1 MIVFPLVSDSSTVLT
16 SDDCLTTL
24 FRHIEAAWPEPF
36 GPGRLPVR
44 GPSPLRALGGQTV
57 TDSGRAGLL
66 AHFGLVGEVAGAG
79 SALETVATFV
89 AGCVRLHPR
98 EGGEQL
104 FLGEDRGRAQ
114 RVEPQRDADPRAA
127 RQRGAREQGAERT
140 GTACRIPQR
149 VRAHSARSGR
159 ARSGCP
165 ALGEAVRHA
174 FGRRR
179 TTERHAPRRAPAGRE
194 AMLRSAPPHLDESR
208 APRCPGRLHG
218 GVRPAPTAFPGLPG
232 GGFHAA
238 RPRAHGATP
247 GGARPSSGQFDPG
260 SPVPGGIE
268 PLRVE
273 VDGHHPGRALMRA
286 IHGEHRGPRAGG
298 AVDGE
303 SPPGGVDVLQ
313 PGEADSG
320 ACRTLPA
327 GPDTASEKQLCLPG
341 LPPRCSAMNESHCGA
356 TDRGDVPLWSPQKGG
371 ANRQLHVGACQEPP
385 LK

>member
-1 MIVFPLVSDSSTVLT
+1 M
-16 SDDCLTTL
+16 
-24 FRHIEAAWPEPF
+24 
-36 GPGRLPVR
+36 
-44 GPSPLRALGGQTV
+44 

-232 GGFHAA
+232 GDS
-238 RPRAHGATP
+238 TLP
-247 GGARPSSGQFDPG
+247 G
-260 SPVPGGIE
+260 
-268 PLRVE
+268 
-273 VDGHHPGRALMRA
+273 PGRMEQRP
-286 IHGEHRGPRAGG
+286 EVRGHQ
-298 AVDGE
+298 AV
-303 SPPGGVDVLQ
+303 S
-313 PGEADSG
+313 S
-320 ACRTLPA
+320 TL
-327 GPDTASEKQLCLPG
+327 G
-341 LPPRCSAMNESHCGA
+341 LPFPEGSSPSGSRSTVTTRGA
-356 TDRGDVPLWSPQKGG
+356 P
-371 ANRQLHVGACQEPP
+371 
-385 LK
+385 